1 MSSGDRKQKTRVKMN
16 ENDKWEI
23 YIHSQD
29 CDPSTEKMF
38 SFKHALFIYASIWLM
53 FLPDRYKYLTVVF
66 FLPVIKVE
74 QQLSGQQ
81 TDATLGAKPVF
92 KDAVYD
98 ATINQLVMS
107 FLTCSC
113 LRLIFTLFLE
123 MFRGQMRAEPCWNI
137 FGTFSRVFPVLQIS
151 TAFQTEFHVFCV

>member
-1 MSSGDRKQKTRVKMN
+1 
-16 ENDKWEI
+16 
-23 YIHSQD
+23 
-29 CDPSTEKMF
+29 
-38 SFKHALFIYASIWLM
+38 M

-81 TDATLGAKPVF
+81 TGATLGAKPVF
-92 KDAVYD
+92 KDTVHG

-113 LRLIFTLFLE
+113 LQLIFTLFSE
-123 MFRGQMRAEPCWNI
+123 MSRGQMRAEPCWKYFWNL
-137 FGTFSRVFPVLQIS
+137 F
-151 TAFQTEFHVFCV
+151 

>member
-1 MSSGDRKQKTRVKMN
+1 
-16 ENDKWEI
+16 
-23 YIHSQD
+23 
-29 CDPSTEKMF
+29 
-38 SFKHALFIYASIWLM
+38 M

-81 TDATLGAKPVF
+81 TDATLGAKPVV
-92 KDAVYD
+92 KDAVHD

-113 LRLIFTLFLE
+113 LRLIFTLFLD
-123 MFRGQMRAEPCWNI
+123 MFRGHMRAEPC
-137 FGTFSRVFPVLQIS
+137 
-151 TAFQTEFHVFCV
+151 